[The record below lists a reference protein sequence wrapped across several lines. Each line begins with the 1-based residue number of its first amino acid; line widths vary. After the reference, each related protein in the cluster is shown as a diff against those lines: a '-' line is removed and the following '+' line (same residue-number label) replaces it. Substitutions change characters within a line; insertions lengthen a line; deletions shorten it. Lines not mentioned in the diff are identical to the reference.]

1 MRSSASRVEESAG
14 AKPPSSPTAVER
26 LRSASSRFSAMK
38 ISEPQRTASA
48 IEPAPTGMIMNS
60 CTSMGLS
67 ACWPPLTMFIMG
79 TGSTRAVAP
88 PT

>member
-1 MRSSASRVEESAG
+1 MPVDRPAAFSSALSAW
-14 AKPPSSPTAVER
+14 
-26 LRSASSRFSAMK
+26 K
-38 ISEPQRTASA
+38 ISAPVRTASA
-48 IEPAPTGMIMNS
+48 IVPAETGMIMNS

-67 ACWPPLTMFIMG
+67 ACWPPLTMFIIG